1 MKISFVIPCYRSA
14 QSIGGVVGEILDLM
28 ESRRDHEYEIVLVSD
43 ASPDDVYRVI
53 LDLCASNRHLFG
65 VELARNFG
73 QHAALM
79 CGYAHASGEIVISL
93 DDDGQAPIEST
104 FDLVDAIGSGSD
116 VVFGAYRRKQKSV
129 ARRFGSHI
137 NDLMARWLLD
147 KPRGLEIT
155 SFFAA
160 RRYVI
165 NEVIRYDNSYPY
177 LLGLLLRASGKITNV
192 PVTHRPRKGGES
204 NYTFRKLLC
213 LWVNG
218 FTAFSV
224 KPLRMATFLGM
235 LFAGLGFILGITVVC
250 NKLLHPEV
258 AAGYSSMMATMLFVG
273 GVQLIVLGL
282 IGEYVG
288 RMYIS
293 QNKSPQ
299 YVVRSTSKNLQFEN
313 SSGSAKP

>member
-1 MKISFVIPCYRSA
+1 MKLSFVIPCYRSA
-14 QSIGGVVGEILDLM
+14 QTIGGVVGEIVEIM
-28 ESRRDHEYEIVLVSD
+28 EPRRDLEYEIVLVSD

-53 LDLCASNRHLFG
+53 LELCETNEHIVG

-104 FDLVDAIGSGSD
+104 FDLVDAIVAGSD
-116 VVFGAYRRKQKSV
+116 VVFGSYRRKQKSV
-129 ARRFGSHI
+129 VRRFGSHI

-165 NEVIRYDNSYPY
+165 NEVIRYDSSYPY
-177 LLGLLLRASGKITNV
+177 LLGLLLRASGKIINV
-192 PVTHRPRKGGES
+192 PVAHRPRKVGES

-224 KPLRMATFLGM
+224 KPLRMATFLGI
-235 LFAGLGFILGITVVC
+235 LFAGFGFILGISVVC

-273 GVQLIVLGL
+273 GVQLIMLGL

-299 YVVRSTSKNLQFEN
+299 YVVRSSSKNLPFVNLSE
-313 SSGSAKP
+313 SAKR